1 MNNYVF
7 GKTVENVRK
16 HRIIKLVTTV
26 KRRNYIESKA
36 NYHSTKFFTD
46 NLLTVKVSKNEIF
59 MNKAVY
65 FSLSI
70 LELCKIVIHQ
80 F

>member
-1 MNNYVF
+1 M
-7 GKTVENVRK
+7 ENFRK
-16 HRIIKLVTTV
+16 HRNIKLVTTV
-26 KRRNYIESKA
+26 KRRNYVESKG

-46 NLLTVKVSKNEIF
+46 NLLAIKVSKTEIF

-65 FSLSI
+65 FSL
-70 LELCKIVIHQ
+70 ELCKIVIHQ